1 MYHNQGIDIYKRPA
15 RRTYIYMVSHTNAGK
30 IVAVLLLWH
39 LTNERTNARNARENE
54 EEIADVELAISNT
67 GIEATRHL
75 RRKIPRKA

>member
-1 MYHNQGIDIYKRPA
+1 MAFNKR
-15 RRTYIYMVSHTNAGK
+15 M
-30 IVAVLLLWH
+30 
-39 LTNERTNARNARENE
+39 NARNARENE